1 MNELDDQIR
10 EASEVTT
17 VFATPIAN
25 PLVCDPVGLGDDDIA
40 DIDAELGLIADEDPF
55 SPVSTA
61 ATLLVPPMSAS
72 SILEHSLDARPV
84 SVVLRAPVLESAS
97 GSRAPALESASGS
110 RAPALESASGSRAL
124 AQEQPAARTRV
135 APVPIQLSNAGS
147 RASAQ
152 SLESSAGSRA
162 SAQSLE
168 SSTGSR
174 ASAQSQESS
183 TGSRASA
190 QSLESNAGSHA
201 SAQSPGE
208 LTAVRRVPE
217 LVSILEEPV
226 SVADF

>member
-1 MNELDDQIR
+1 MNSLRVSSQAMKKAGIGVGVSEAEKVMNELDDQIR

-72 SILEHSLDARPV
+72 SILEHSIDVRPV
-84 SVVLRAPVLESAS
+84 SVVLRAPV
-97 GSRAPALESASGS
+97 
-110 RAPALESASGSRAL
+110 LESASGSRAL

-174 ASAQSQESS
+174 ASAQS
-183 TGSRASA
+183 
-190 QSLESNAGSHA
+190 LESNAGSHA

-208 LTAVRRVPE
+208 LTAIRRVPE